1 MGNTLFSYLC
11 CCCATVDEDYHNTL
25 KNTSEDADFC
35 KMTRPER
42 IVFVSTRRSS
52 KKPSIISVPK
62 TASVKNPIVT
72 SGSTVCV

>member
-25 KNTSEDADFC
+25 KNGSEDVDFC

-42 IVFVSTRRSS
+42 IVFVSTTRSS

-72 SGSTVCV
+72 NSTVCV

>member
-11 CCCATVDEDYHNTL
+11 CCCTTVDEDYHNTL
-25 KNTSEDADFC
+25 KNGSEDVDFC

-42 IVFVSTRRSS
+42 IVFVSTTRSS

-62 TASVKNPIVT
+62 TPSVKNPIVT
-72 SGSTVCV
+72 NSTVCV

>member
-1 MGNTLFSYLC
+1 MGNTLFFYLC

-25 KNTSEDADFC
+25 KNGSEDVDFG